1 LTNTEPTRNQA
12 NLQQVQHPVPIK
24 LEYIPADDN
33 SDINT
38 GIDYYCNSNN
48 LSNSD
53 NSSAYPVSPHLPDEG
68 QFAMFC
74 MKETKSLDNDQP
86 NSLLPKDDAQEDDPP
101 QAYRPRERMLP
112 ALFPDPPY
120 RPDDNLS
127 KTHLNPFQM
136 FQEEAYNPPAELS
149 FPDATLPDDN
159 GPICLR
165 DLPICVNTSITV
177 ASFRL
182 NFLDVPPVVN
192 HIRDLN
198 RRHLFWCL
206 TAIITRSKYITRRSG
221 V

>member
-1 LTNTEPTRNQA
+1 MLGMEEN
-12 NLQQVQHPVPIK
+12 
-24 LEYIPADDN
+24 
-33 SDINT
+33 
-38 GIDYYCNSNN
+38 
-48 LSNSD
+48 
-53 NSSAYPVSPHLPDEG
+53 
-68 QFAMFC
+68 
-74 MKETKSLDNDQP
+74 KSLDNGQP
-86 NSLLPKDDAQEDDPP
+86 NYFLPSDEAQEDNLLQADRPP
-101 QAYRPRERMLP
+101 APMLP
-112 ALFPDPPY
+112 SLFPDPPY
-120 RPDDNLS
+120 RPDDILLER
-127 KTHLNPFQM
+127 HLYPFQM